1 MANIDLEPV
10 RAQAEVLKWANAQ
23 RKQIAELEK
32 NARAE
37 VEAFL
42 GIGNIGYLDGQ
53 PFVNWSTYKSN
64 SFDQKAFG
72 ADHPELLEQY
82 KSVKGKSKFDVL

>member
-10 RAQAEVLKWANAQ
+10 RAQVEVLKWANGK
-23 RKQIAELEK
+23 RKEIAELEK
-32 NARAE
+32 TARAE

-42 GIGNIGYLDGQ
+42 GVGNVGYLDSQ
-53 PFVNWSTYKSN
+53 PIVNWSTYKSN

-72 ADHPELLEQY
+72 EDHPELLEQY
-82 KSVKGKSKFDVL
+82 KSVKEKNKFDVL